1 MALRLSSSRCRDL
14 RRAARCEHFIRAM
27 DSCHRFRNVGGAR
40 FLGAPRVRLSPVAR
54 LRSVSFQL
62 LCSVGDTDREGGD
75 TICVPTSI
83 TFADSIEFLREDFRV
98 VLAQAAEL
106 LRQVPGALD
115 DLDYIRDRIPWRHLI
130 GLADAPLN
138 SRCVATQ
145 QFLRDVC
152 GAFVRRLGEVWRG

>member
-1 MALRLSSSRCRDL
+1 MDVQDSIHCGHGRLISVE
-14 RRAARCEHFIRAM
+14 AASAIAK
-27 DSCHRFRNVGGAR
+27 
-40 FLGAPRVRLSPVAR
+40 
-54 LRSVSFQL
+54 
-62 LCSVGDTDREGGD
+62 TDREGGD

-98 VLAQAAEL
+98 ALAQAAEL